1 MPAMI
6 FYRALLP
13 EMRYTD
19 CYILNVTSQ
28 IWNRQNQNCFQGF
41 SFLAYFA

>member
-6 FYRALLP
+6 FCRALLSK
-13 EMRYTD
+13 MCYTD

-41 SFLAYFA
+41 YLLAYFA